1 MAPASRGRHDLSVAL
16 RSAFAV
22 GVGALM
28 LAACADTR
36 PTPTSPTAAG
46 TQVRSTDFDP
56 ADFDAA
62 TPVDNPW
69 LPLVPGT
76 EYVYEGQALDDGEL
90 IERRVISTVTDM
102 TKRVAGVQVV
112 VIWERDYTDA
122 ELEESELAFFAQ
134 DRDGNVWHLGEYPE
148 EYDDGKLVKS
158 PGWIAGEHGAR
169 AGIQMMA
176 HPRPGTPDYEQGFAP
191 PPINWDDRGRVF
203 DIGLRTCVPVG
214 CYEDVLVIEEFEPA
228 KPGAFQLKYF
238 APSVGNVRVGWRG
251 KNEDEQEEL
260 ALVSYRRL
268 DDSEMRAV
276 RDAVVEL
283 DGRAFRR
290 LPGYT
295 ATSPATS

>member
-1 MAPASRGRHDLSVAL
+1 M
-16 RSAFAV
+16 
-22 GVGALM
+22 
-28 LAACADTR
+28 
-36 PTPTSPTAAG
+36 
-46 TQVRSTDFDP
+46 RSTDFDP
-56 ADFDAA
+56 ADFEAA

-112 VIWERDYTDA
+112 VIWERDHTDG

-134 DRDGNVWHLGEYPE
+134 DRDGNVWHLGESPE
-148 EYDDGKLVKS
+148 EYDDGKLVKVPAGS
-158 PGWIAGEHGAR
+158 PASTVR

-176 HPRPGTPDYEQGFAP
+176 DPRPGTPDYEQGFAP